1 MVINMFWK
9 REKTVSKTI
18 QEELNEITLR
28 LNKVERDVFQALS
41 SQKDL
46 TDKVL
51 RKIQQRKE
59 QEEEDI
65 DSFGFVKAKN
75 INTKLTPF
83 G

>member
-1 MVINMFWK
+1 MFWK
-9 REKTVSKTI
+9 REKIVPKTI
-18 QEELNEITLR
+18 QEELNDITLR

-51 RKIQQRKE
+51 RKIQQRKV
-59 QEEEDI
+59 EEDEET
-65 DSFGFVKAKN
+65 DNFGFVKAKN